1 MVRKTRKL
9 QKLKQARVQGKSG
22 QPIAISVG
30 PILLDLHNALQRAE
44 RCRVALI
51 GLGYSR
57 EHWQE
62 IVRDVNPEL
71 RFVLS
76 PRLLDK
82 IIAYLESVGRPLSRK
97 SLTRTLHLQGAGT
110 LQRIRQSITVNLR
123 SGNLAHFPS
132 EGKRLFVF
140 GNNYAASPVRY
151 NQRLI

>member
-1 MVRKTRKL
+1 MVRETRKL

-30 PILLDLHNALQRAE
+30 PILLELHNALQRAE

-97 SLTRTLHLQGAGT
+97 SLTHTLHLQGAGT
-110 LQRIRQSITVNLR
+110 MQRIRQSITVNLR
-123 SGNLAHFPS
+123 SGNLAHFPDYKVGLPAWK
-132 EGKRLFVF
+132 EKE
-140 GNNYAASPVRY
+140 
-151 NQRLI
+151 